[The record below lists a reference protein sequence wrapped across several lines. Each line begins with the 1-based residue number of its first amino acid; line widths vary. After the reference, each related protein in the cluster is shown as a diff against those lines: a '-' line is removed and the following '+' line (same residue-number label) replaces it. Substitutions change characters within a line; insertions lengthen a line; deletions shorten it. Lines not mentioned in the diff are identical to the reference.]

1 MTNLRL
7 VDANSAECPACNQ
20 SCSVISYHPD
30 RSGMWQHYF
39 GKRCSKF
46 RKSSDKVFPNG
57 DAMLLLIKQAHN
69 TAKKQNRELIA
80 AQKQEEQDNKKA
92 YTASIHRK
100 HTVSGGFLMD
110 VVSELE
116 SAMSMME
123 AYYSQ
128 CDADEDGRDMVRKLQ
143 AIIDSKD

>member
-1 MTNLRL
+1 
-7 VDANSAECPACNQ
+7 
-20 SCSVISYHPD
+20 
-30 RSGMWQHYF
+30 MWQHYF
-39 GKRCSKF
+39 GKRCRKF

-57 DAMLLLIKQAHN
+57 EDMLLLIKQAHN

-80 AQKQEEQDNKKA
+80 AQKQAEQDNKKA

-128 CDADEDGRDMVRKLQ
+128 CDADEDCRDMVRQLQ
-143 AIIDSKD
+143 AIINSKD